1 MRLLWSRQQP
11 WGWWI
16 LFKKIFPVDPS
27 SIICI
32 NLYSFV
38 ALSESTVYDLKQLF
52 TKWTSM
58 GHHGANFQS
67 DLVLIPVEKTQGLE
81 AFPFSQPPLQSR
93 SVVLTSLEL
102 RLQFLIQVHGG
113 ARISQS
119 FHEHQSKEIKRTYP
133 NTSPSTYKYIQI
145 HGHTRNAWWWKWLLV
160 LVIWKLCCWRYFT
173 IFSSGGG
180 HTAWLPNIP
189 KQ

>member
-1 MRLLWSRQQP
+1 
-11 WGWWI
+11 
-16 LFKKIFPVDPS
+16 
-27 SIICI
+27 
-32 NLYSFV
+32 
-38 ALSESTVYDLKQLF
+38 
-52 TKWTSM
+52 M

-119 FHEHQSKEIKRTYP
+119 FHEHQKKSKEHIQTHHP
-133 NTSPSTYKYIQI
+133 AHTNTSKYMDIPEMP
-145 HGHTRNAWWWKWLLV
+145 GGGSGFWCL
-160 LVIWKLCCWRYFT
+160 
-173 IFSSGGG
+173 SSGNCVAGG
-180 HTAWLPNIP
+180 ISRSFPLVAATPHGSQTFPNNNS
-189 KQ
+189 QWVHMNTHL